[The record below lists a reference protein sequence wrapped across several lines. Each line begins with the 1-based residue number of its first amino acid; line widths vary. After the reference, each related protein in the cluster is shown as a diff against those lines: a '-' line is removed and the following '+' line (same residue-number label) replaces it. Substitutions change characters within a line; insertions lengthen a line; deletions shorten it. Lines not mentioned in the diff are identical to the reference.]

1 MAQRGSRVTVERLTR
16 ERRRELTRE
25 ALLAAARRVFAQ
37 RGFTGASLEEIAEA
51 AGFTR
56 GAIYKNFANK
66 EELFFQ
72 VFERGI
78 ERQLEAFTQAFAPS
92 PMLDDVA
99 KAADTWRNVLAHDEE
114 WLAFNLEFRLYALR
128 NPSVRARFADEQRKT
143 RTMTARYIE
152 AQTESFGLVLK
163 LPAETLAAI
172 LDATSIGFLE
182 DALITSEDSQPYEA
196 FLRLIVPSI
205 VDLPTDTP
213 ANSSSSPE

>member
-1 MAQRGSRVTVERLTR
+1 MVQRGSHVTVERLTR

-25 ALLAAARRVFAQ
+25 ALLAAARHVFAQ
-37 RGFTGASLEEIAEA
+37 RGFTGASLEEIAET

-78 ERQLEAFTQAFAPS
+78 ERQLDAFTDAFAPS

-128 NPSVRARFADEQRKT
+128 NPTVRPRFAEEQRRT
-143 RTMTARYIE
+143 RTMIARYIE
-152 AQTESFGLVLK
+152 AQTENFGLALK

-182 DALITSEDSQPYEA
+182 DALITNDDAQPYEA

-205 VDLPTDTP
+205 VDLPTDVAAT
-213 ANSSSSPE
+213 SSSSPE

>member
-1 MAQRGSRVTVERLTR
+1 MAKRGSHVTERLTR

-25 ALLAAARRVFAQ
+25 ALLAAARHVFAQ
-37 RGFTGASLEEIAEA
+37 RGFTGASLEEIAET

-78 ERQLEAFTQAFAPS
+78 ERQLEAFTDAFAPS
-92 PMLDDVA
+92 PMFDDIG

-128 NPSVRARFADEQRKT
+128 NPGVRARFADEQRRT
-143 RTMTARYIE
+143 RTMIARYIE
-152 AQTESFGLVLK
+152 GQTESFGLALK

-172 LDATSIGFLE
+172 LDATSVGFLE
-182 DALITSEDSQPYEA
+182 DALITNDDSQPYEA

-205 VDLPTDTP
+205 VDLPD
-213 ANSSSSPE
+213 ASASASSSPT